1 LLIKD
6 TDYRTLVDVFCWRA
20 HNHPT
25 KRCFT
30 YLEAGEV
37 ETAHLDFGEL
47 DHRARAFAVNLL
59 QYAPAEDRALLLF
72 PPGLEFIIAFVGC
85 LYANIIAVPAPP
97 PRPNQSA
104 QLLATI
110 MDDADIALVIST
122 DQLLP
127 KIRDKLEPCSPKN
140 AIHFLAFDDLD
151 LDLNLDLSAA
161 WQPAE
166 QTSESIAFL
175 QYTSG
180 STGRPKGVMV
190 SHGNILSNSKYLQTA
205 FELSP
210 SSVAVTWLPNF
221 HDMGLI
227 DGIIQPLF
235 TGFHTYLMAPA
246 NFTMLPIR
254 WLRAISKYRATHCGG
269 PNFAYDL
276 CVRRTTPEQR
286 DGLDLSCWISAY
298 NGAEP
303 IHADTLQRFI
313 STFESYGFKSEFMY
327 PCYGLA
333 EATLMVSGSPV
344 SQSPVL
350 LSVDAVDLE
359 RKRVTNAGK
368 HTVKTKIVVGS
379 GRAWLD
385 TKIKIVNA
393 NTLLSCSTGQV
404 GEVWVAGPSVTRGY
418 WKRPEATDQTFN
430 AFLADSKEGPFL
442 RSGDLGFMQEGE
454 LFIVGRIKDM
464 IIIRGQ
470 NYYPQDI
477 ERTVEGSH
485 KALRNGCSAAFKVE
499 AESEERLVVV
509 QEVER
514 SYLRTLKVSEVMRS
528 LRQSLASQHG
538 LRAHQVYLL
547 RTGSIPKTSSGKI
560 QRSLCREHFLSGK
573 LISFDGAPV

>member
-1 LLIKD
+1 MIKD
-6 TDYRTLVDVFCWRA
+6 TDYSTLVDVLCWRA
-20 HNHPT
+20 NNHPT

-30 YLEAGEV
+30 YLEDGEV
-37 ETAHLDFGEL
+37 EAAHLDFGEL
-47 DHRARAFAVNLL
+47 DRRARAFAVKLL
-59 QYAPAEDRALLLF
+59 QYARAEDRALLLF
-72 PPGLEFIIAFVGC
+72 PPGLEFITAFIGC
-85 LYANIIAVPAPP
+85 LYANIIAIPAPP

-110 MDDADIALVIST
+110 MDDADVALVISP

-127 KIRDKLEPCSPKN
+127 KLRDKLEPYSPKN
-140 AIHFLAFDDLD
+140 AIHFLAFDDLE
-151 LDLNLDLSAA
+151 LDLSAA

-166 QTSESIAFL
+166 QTSETLAFL

-180 STGRPKGVMV
+180 STERPKGVMI
-190 SHGNILSNSKYLQTA
+190 SHGNILSNSKYIQTA

-210 SSVAVTWLPNF
+210 GSVAVTWLPNF

-246 NFTMLPIR
+246 SFSMLPIR
-254 WLRAISKYRATHCGG
+254 WLRAISKYRATHSGG

-303 IHADTLQRFI
+303 IHADTLQRFF
-313 STFESYGFKSEFMY
+313 STFETYGFKSEFMY

-333 EATLMVSGSPV
+333 EATLMVSGSLV
-344 SQSPVL
+344 NQSPVL
-350 LSVDAVDLE
+350 LSVDATDLE
-359 RKRVTNAGK
+359 RKRVKIADK
-368 HTVKTKIVVGS
+368 HTVKTKIIVGS
-379 GRAWLD
+379 GRSWLD

-393 NTLLSCSTGQV
+393 ETLKSCSAGQV
-404 GEVWVAGPSVTRGY
+404 GEVWVASPSVSRGY
-418 WKRPEATDQTFN
+418 WNRPEATDQVFI

-442 RSGDLGFMQEGE
+442 RTGDLGFMQKGE
-454 LFIVGRIKDM
+454 LFIVGRLKDI

-477 ERTVEGSH
+477 ERTAECSH
-485 KALRNGCSAAFKVE
+485 KALRNGCSAAFKVDT
-499 AESEERLVVV
+499 ESEERLVIV

-514 SYLRTLKVSEVMRS
+514 RYLRTLKISEVMRT
-528 LRQSLASQHG
+528 LRQSIASQHG
-538 LRAHQVYLL
+538 LRVHKVILL